1 MKIRQISDENSL
13 VEVYL
18 HWLLNNGN
26 EVDKVGHIEDYPDL
40 GIYYIWNK
48 KTNKYFI
55 ISSDYTTYKDKRIKK
70 PLTRYKKS
78 VTMFFTFEEE
88 WQKLTEKS
96 YEEVLRFLG
105 MGDRESEIVFNETQD
120 FEFIQEFLKTA

>member
-1 MKIRQISDENSL
+1 MKIRKISDENSL

-18 HWLLNNGN
+18 HWLLENGN
-26 EVDKVGHIEDYPDL
+26 EVDKVGHIEDNTDL
-40 GIYYIWNK
+40 GIYYVWNK
-48 KTNKYFI
+48 RTNNFFI
-55 ISSDYTTYKDKRIKK
+55 LSTDYDLYNDKRIKK

-78 VTMFFTFEEE
+78 VVMFFTLDEK
-88 WQKLTEKS
+88 WKKLTDKS

-105 MGDRESEIVFNETQD
+105 MGERESEILFNETQN

>member
-120 FEFIQEFLKTA
+120 FEFIPEFLKTA

>member
-48 KTNKYFI
+48 KTNKYCI
-55 ISSDYTTYKDKRIKK
+55 ITSDYTTYKDKRIKK

-120 FEFIQEFLKTA
+120 FEFIQELLKTA

>member
-1 MKIRQISDENSL
+1 MKNRQISDENSL

-26 EVDKVGHIEDYPDL
+26 EVDRVGHIEEFPDL